1 VWRRRKMST
10 KSLLENM
17 TVNGEALLTLL
28 FKKLVSFKLICLGQG
43 LIAGAYE
50 QGSKR
55 WVIS

>member
-1 VWRRRKMST
+1 MST